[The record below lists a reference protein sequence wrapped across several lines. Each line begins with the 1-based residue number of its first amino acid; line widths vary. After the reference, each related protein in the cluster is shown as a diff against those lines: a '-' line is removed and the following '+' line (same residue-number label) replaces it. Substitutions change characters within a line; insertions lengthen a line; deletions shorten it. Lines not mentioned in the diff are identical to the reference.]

1 MPYTKS
7 TQKKYGDN
15 PMKKKTGFKM
25 KGFSGFMKEGP
36 VKPKSIVAAKEKEEE
51 KDSVGDIGFSDE
63 TPEHFKLHFGRRAK
77 KYGDYS
83 DSRPD

>member
-25 KGFSGFMKEGP
+25 KGFSGFIPPREKEKDVSIDKGGP
-36 VKPKSIVAAKEKEEE
+36 VSASRTGMTYVHKYDDDGKLLPGYPKWV
-51 KDSVGDIGFSDE
+51 
-63 TPEHFKLHFGRRAK
+63 K
-77 KYGDYS
+77 KTKK
-83 DSRPD
+83 